1 MIEWIYGRGKSLHL
15 LQANPL
21 FLKEKDKGFNRF
33 SLFKEKVSLIGDQ
46 LAGFHSLAGDDLF
59 LKKDELG

>member
-1 MIEWIYGRGKSLHL
+1 MHL

-21 FLKEKDKGFNRF
+21 FLKKKDKGFSRF
-33 SLFKEKVSLIGDQ
+33 SLFKEGVSLIGDQ
-46 LAGFHSLAGDDLF
+46 LAGFHGLAGDDLF